1 MGDIALIGVGGG
13 MGIVPGTESMF
24 KEGEYLR
31 HSKETVSDSDSFLYI
46 MSKENRRKMT
56 SIILLMMTKILRIY
70 STFSEK
76 KKQKNKG

>member
-1 MGDIALIGVGGG
+1 MGDIALIGVGEG

-24 KEGEYLR
+24 KEEEYLGC
-31 HSKETVSDSDSFLYI
+31 SKETVSDSDSFLYI